1 MAIKIELSENLTQ
14 NFPPMM
20 LNSSNKILCIIKS
33 LRTDVLFIISRAT
46 SQLKNQIHQ
55 KPNPVSFMNYK

>member
-14 NFPPMM
+14 IFPPMM

-33 LRTDVLFIISRAT
+33 LRTDVLFIISRPT